1 MNFRVE
7 TGAAWAAKGEHV
19 LAFGADSY
27 FRFDA
32 HGGIREEAIGQ
43 GDGQFAATAR
53 RIVEQKLPRLKAAN
67 ALKSIGAAKSLDR
80 RAFLGLLA
88 HACNHA
94 ATQEGF
100 ASAS

>member
-7 TGAAWAAKGEHV
+7 TGWSKKGEHV
-19 LAFGADSY
+19 LAFGLRSY

-32 HGGIREEAIGQ
+32 RGRILEEIVLTP
-43 GDGQFAATAR
+43 DRQFAATAR
-53 RIVEQKLPRLKAAN
+53 RIVQDRVPRLMQAN
-67 ALKSIGAAKSLDR
+67 ALKSIGAARSSDR

-88 HACNHA
+88 HVCNRT